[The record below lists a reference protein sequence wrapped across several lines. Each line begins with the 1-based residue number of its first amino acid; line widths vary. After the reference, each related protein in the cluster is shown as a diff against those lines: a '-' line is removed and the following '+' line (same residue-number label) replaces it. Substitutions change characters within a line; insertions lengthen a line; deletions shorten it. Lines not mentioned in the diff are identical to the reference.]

1 MFLQGNDYFQKEYD
15 RLDRIISS
23 GAVSPAKMTEVAAK
37 ASVLTAFIPSMNE
50 QSDADEAAAAEE

>member
-1 MFLQGNDYFQKEYD
+1 LQGNDYFQKEYD

-37 ASVLTAFIPSMNE
+37 ASVLTAFIPSLNE
-50 QSDADEAAAAEE
+50 PTASDEADKAAEE